1 MKQFLILILLV
12 CVTLPAYAG
21 TLYIGTS
28 EKVEL
33 VQLLRAWKSIQVF
46 TDAGVDFTDPAIQ
59 PVLEPGML
67 DRALTAQARIDG
79 LITITV
85 FPDAALLAEKWAEG
99 IGVVKFN
106 IGAAI
111 DCTDFTTAVARVVQ
125 VCDVVGAES
134 ISVRVGDKRLM
145 RCQSIGEF
153 HTWGV
158 ETCE

>member
-1 MKQFLILILLV
+1 MRRLFILLLLV
-12 CVTLPAYAG
+12 ALATPAIAG

-28 EKVEL
+28 EKVKL
-33 VQLLRAWKSIQVF
+33 AQLLQAWKAIQVF

-59 PVLEPGML
+59 PVLEPDKL
-67 DRALTAQARIDG
+67 DRALTAQTRLDG

-106 IGAAI
+106 IGATVAC
-111 DCTDFTTAVARVVQ
+111 DDFTTAVARIVQ
-125 VCDVVGAES
+125 ICDVVGAEPG
-134 ISVRVGDKRLM
+134 SVRVGDKRLM
-145 RCQSIGEF
+145 RCQPVGEF